1 MINNLT
7 LAKKNKSFDNYSKKP
22 LKEEVRKAMKR
33 YYGQLGSNMPI
44 DVYKLVLDEVEPP
57 LLRATMK
64 FVNQNQSKASR
75 ILGINRATLRT
86 KLKKYDLL
94 K

>member
-1 MINNLT
+1 MDFNTVNPP
-7 LAKKNKSFDNYSKKP
+7 YP
-22 LKEEVRKAMKR
+22 E
-33 YYGQLGSNMPI
+33 SNMPI
-44 DVYKLVLDEVEPP
+44 DVYKLVLDEIEPP
-57 LLRATMK
+57 LLIATMK

>member
-1 MINNLT
+1 M
-7 LAKKNKSFDNYSKKP
+7 AKKNKSFDNYSKKP

>member
-86 KLKKYDLL
+86 KLLNCGL
-94 K
+94 H